1 MAITQALCTSF
12 KQELVTGVH
21 DFTAGTGDTFKI
33 ALYTNSATLDAS
45 TTQYTTNDEIS
56 GDGYTAGGA
65 PLISVTPAIFGSVAI
80 CDFDDVT
87 WNSAT
92 FVTRGALIYNSSKSD
107 KAVCVLDFGAD
118 KPVNTGDFSI
128 IFPEPDNL
136 NAIIRIS

>member
-33 ALYTNSATLDAS
+33 ALYSSTATLGAS

-65 PLISVTPAIFGSVAI
+65 TLTSVTPVISGSVAI

-87 WNSAT
+87 WTSAT

-128 IFPEPDNL
+128 IFPEPDSL